1 MQNTINARKAGMV
14 IANKKNT
21 SPLISRVS
29 SLPAAGRRR
38 SCEEIKRRCIRI
50 LQVKISEADAPLGMR
65 PQGKPPFLRLKY
77 RV

>member
-1 MQNTINARKAGMV
+1 MV

-38 SCEEIKRRCIRI
+38 SCEEIKRRCISI

-65 PQGKPPFLRLKY
+65 P
-77 RV
+77 